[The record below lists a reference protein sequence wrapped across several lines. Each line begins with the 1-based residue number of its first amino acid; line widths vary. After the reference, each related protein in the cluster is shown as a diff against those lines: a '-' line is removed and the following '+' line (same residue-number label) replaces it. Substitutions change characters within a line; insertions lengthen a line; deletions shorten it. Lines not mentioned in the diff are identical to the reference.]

1 MEKVERTLIET
12 CNIWEKRLDSKQPSQ
27 SSGIS
32 PQHVR
37 GGGSD
42 PDPDQIRS
50 DQIRFRSR
58 SDQIRS
64 DSDPFLIFLNKSNN
78 LFNSKLYFNFFCELC
93 ASYLFALGRR
103 TMMKITV
110 GPIKL
115 RNREPTHNTFYA
127 YLIRPKNIV
136 KIYSDERLL
145 VHCSLYTVQLLCF
158 MSL

>member
-50 DQIRFRSR
+50 DQI
-58 SDQIRS
+58 QIHS
-64 DSDPFLIFLNKSNN
+64 WYSWINQTISLIQ
-78 LFNSKLYFNFFCELC
+78 NFIL
-93 ASYLFALGRR
+93 
-103 TMMKITV
+103 
-110 GPIKL
+110 
-115 RNREPTHNTFYA
+115 TFFVNCVRHIC
-127 YLIRPKNIV
+127 L
-136 KIYSDERLL
+136 
-145 VHCSLYTVQLLCF
+145 H
-158 MSL
+158 

>member
-37 GGGSD
+37 GGGF
-42 PDPDQIRS
+42 RS
-50 DQIRFRSR
+50 RSR